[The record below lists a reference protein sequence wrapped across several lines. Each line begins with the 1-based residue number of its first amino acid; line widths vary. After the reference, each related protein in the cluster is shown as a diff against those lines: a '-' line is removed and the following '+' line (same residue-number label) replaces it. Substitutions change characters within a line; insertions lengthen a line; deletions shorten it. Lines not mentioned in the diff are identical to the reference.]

1 METENRIPVVLIT
14 GFLGAGK
21 TTLLNNL
28 LKSFKGLRTG
38 LMVND
43 FGEVPVDGSVLRKNA
58 GDNLIYEIGNGSIF
72 CSCLK
77 SNFIFGL
84 KYFQIQKPDVL
95 FIETSG
101 LSDPSGFGSIL
112 CDHRMNTSFSIC
124 SIICLIDASRYHA
137 AVQNLEAPKKQ
148 VRAADIILINKSDLL
163 HDQQLEDLRVEI
175 SSVNASAEIQDGSF
189 GVFELGS
196 ILSRIS
202 DDRLGTWESCNTIEE
217 RPETLF
223 IETNGVEK
231 RTIVQFIDSV
241 LPLAFRL
248 KGVVNISGKPV
259 YVSDSNEQAVWET
272 NFPVEFAG
280 RFGLTVFAKPGKS
293 EEIAGLWSERSGV

>member
-1 METENRIPVVLIT
+1 MITEGRIPVVLIT

-28 LKSFKGLRTG
+28 LSNFKDLRTG
-38 LMVND
+38 LLVND
-43 FGEVPVDGSVLRKNA
+43 FGEVPVDGAVLRKNA

-77 SNFIFGL
+77 ANFIFGL
-84 KYFQIQKPDVL
+84 KYFQAQKPDVL

-112 CDHRMNTSFSIC
+112 RDYRMDTSFSIC
-124 SIICLIDASRYHA
+124 SIVCLVDASRYHA
-137 AVQNLEAPKKQ
+137 AVHNLEAPKKQ
-148 VRAADIILINKSDLL
+148 VRAADIILINKSDLVQE
-163 HDQQLEDLRVEI
+163 QQLKDLYKDI
-175 SSVNASAEIQDGSF
+175 SKVNGNSEIQTGSF

-196 ILSRIS
+196 ILSRVS
-202 DDRLGTWESCNTIEE
+202 DDRLGTWESCNTVEE

-223 IETNGVEK
+223 IETDGVAK
-231 RTIVQFIDSV
+231 GVVVQFIDSA
-241 LPLAFRL
+241 LPLTFRL
-248 KGVVNISGKPV
+248 KGVVNFSGKPV
-259 YVSDSNEQAVWET
+259 YVSDSNGQAVWDSD
-272 NFPVEFAG
+272 FPEDFTG

-293 EEIAGLWSERSGV
+293 KEITELWRERGIV